1 MYTNHCLKF
10 ITLSFLSLSVATA
23 SQAQQD
29 RKDQAQYEKAPENF
43 FYKDIQS
50 ATDSFYQHQKATAEK
65 KRLLLDFKGMDVP
78 NSVDAFT
85 LVPSEAPE
93 SQGIT
98 GTCWS
103 FSTTSFFESE
113 IYRLQQKH
121 IALSEIHTVYWQ
133 YVEKA
138 KEFVR
143 TRGASLFDEG
153 SETNAV
159 QEMMKQ
165 YGVVPAAEYDGL
177 PGDLPYHD
185 HSIMVAEMKNYLK
198 GIAAGNAWNEQEVI
212 ATIRSIMAHYIG
224 APPEQFQ
231 YEGKN
236 YTPLSFLQEVSRIN
250 PDDYVTFMSLKSE
263 PFWAKAEYKVPDN
276 WWHSS
281 NYYNLPLTDFIQLV
295 KHAVKSGYSISI
307 GGDVSEAGNNAH
319 LGVMMVPSFDI
330 PASYINDD
338 ARLLRFLNGATTDD
352 HAMHLIGYSD
362 RKDGTWFLV
371 KDSGSGGHNNKF
383 GKGYWFIHE
392 DYVKLKIMT
401 ATMHKDAA
409 ASVLKKFK

>member
-1 MYTNHCLKF
+1 MYTNHYMKLIAF
-10 ITLSFLSLSVATA
+10 SLLSLCATTTTW
-23 SQAQQD
+23 AQQD
-29 RKDQAQYEKAPENF
+29 RKDNALYEKAPENY
-43 FYKDIQS
+43 FYEAIKS
-50 ATDSFYQHQKATAEK
+50 ATDSFYKKQEVTKEK

-78 NSVDAFT
+78 NSVEAFT
-85 LVPSEAPE
+85 IVPSEAPE

-113 IYRLQQKH
+113 IYRLQQKK

-138 KEFVR
+138 KEYVR

-159 QEMMKQ
+159 QEMMKK
-165 YGVVPAAEYDGL
+165 YGVVPASAYGGIVGKL
-177 PGDLPYHD
+177 PFHD

-198 GIAAGNAWNEQEVI
+198 GIATSNAWNEQEVI
-212 ATIRSIMAHYIG
+212 ATIRSIMDHYIG
-224 APPEQFQ
+224 TPPENFQ
-231 YEGKN
+231 YENKS
-236 YTPLSFLQEVSRIN
+236 YTPLSFLQSITRIH

-263 PFWAKAEYKVPDN
+263 AFWTKAEYKVPDN

-281 NYYNLPLTDFIQLV
+281 NYYNLPLTDFIQV
-295 KHAVKSGYSISI
+295 IKQAVTSGYSISI
-307 GGDVSEAGNNAH
+307 GGDVSEAGNHAH

-330 PASYINDD
+330 PSSYINDD

-409 ASVLKKFK
+409 VAVLKKFK